1 MPALNNSLPA
11 KRRTLGR
18 NSSSAATS
26 SGGMDAARTSSS
38 SAEAA
43 TLLMDKKSLKI
54 LQDNLAALDV
64 FINRRYMNQL
74 CENGSVLPYQ
84 GQINRN
90 NIRLIEINTLIF
102 NEQEDFYEKMIS
114 VYSAM
119 NSFGGTIG
127 LMIRSDGSITKLYL
141 CTTTGDTGAEL
152 FTANVKGHFPGSHYR
167 ILDAS
172 ETNTLL
178 NGFLKYSSY
187 DERIIRSISMTPGRR
202 NTEDNSGQTILSAQG
217 FEKFVDAMNGKAY
230 TVLILAQSL
239 TYGAIDTV
247 KNGFE
252 TMSTLLSSFEKENVS
267 FTNNGSDSNSFTLS
281 DSFSTATSKSI
292 SATYGTAHTSS
303 IGASIAPTDT
313 WTGLFQPEIT
323 GYSVSESNS
332 QNAGKSQSMADTETE
347 QSGTSKTISS
357 SSGWSKTVNLT
368 RENKTVKVCLDKI
381 SECIEEIDQ
390 NRSFGMW
397 DCACYV
403 IADNIN
409 TAIVAS
415 STLVSLIA
423 GDSHAGAHVYINQWE
438 KSNPRKVKD
447 AESVLTYLSCLEHP
461 LIDIVPQFGGQNIDA
476 GSQRIIPTIMVSGK
490 DLPSIMRL
498 PQRSVSGL
506 VVDNMAEFG
515 RNIPEEWQKA
525 VRRPIRVGN
534 VYHMGEEQATPMFFD
549 LDAFASHCFICG
561 ASGSGKSNTTYNLL
575 QEFIDKDIPFLVIE
589 PAKGEYK
596 DEFGGNPQVKV
607 FTTKPDGYRAFRLNP
622 FEFDRCIHIREHISR
637 LLSVV
642 SACWPLHGPTPAM
655 LKEAFERAYIACGW
669 DLDLSMQII
678 PSGRLFPTFR
688 DVLPEVTKVINASAY
703 SPQAKGDFKGALL
716 TRIGMLLNGFEGEIF
731 GNDCGISD
739 EELFESR
746 TIVDISNIGSAESR
760 ALIMGI
766 LIIKLRE
773 YRSAQQEKRRHASTS
788 NKEYGLKHITILE
801 EAHNILKRCA
811 HDVNQETSNIQGASV
826 GMLVDSIAEMR
837 SCGEGFIIVDQSP
850 STVDE
855 AAIRNT
861 AIKIVMRL
869 PEYADSQAMANA
881 LALTETQAKE
891 LTRLPVGI
899 AAVHHVGWQRTMLAH
914 MGEVWISPKISPRIP
929 ADYIDLMRTRSALVQ
944 WVYDKYIMDELD
956 EMNRSNVL
964 LYIRELRKEVCR
976 TLTAADVDDIMLS
989 MNGLFQRIRSLRS
1002 VLTGTELNS
1011 KLRYVLGDF
1020 TRQFLHI
1027 DGLYR
1032 MLPITG
1038 IDLIADQDIVSDP
1051 QKKILRQLTEK
1062 GKRKVDKWFEQFSE
1076 TLKTYMNLPSEAE
1089 STQWKIGEQAK
1100 PQYYEQILFLI
1111 LNSYMDDYYHNS
1123 KNAKDLRF
1131 DDVMQYLLA
1140 QGKIKRK

>member
-11 KRRTLGR
+11 KKRTLGK
-18 NSSSAATS
+18 NSSSSIAS
-26 SGGMDAARTSSS
+26 NEGMNAARANSSS
-38 SAEAA
+38 VEAS

-54 LQDNLAALDV
+54 LQDSLAALDV

-84 GQINRN
+84 GQINRS
-90 NIRLIEINTLIF
+90 NIRLIELNTLIY

-127 LMIRSDGSITKLYL
+127 LMIRSDGSTTKLYL
-141 CTTTGDTGAEL
+141 CTTAGDTGAEL
-152 FTANVKGHFPGSHYR
+152 FTANVKGHFPGSHHR

-178 NGFLKYSSY
+178 NSFLSYNSY
-187 DERIIRSISMTPGRR
+187 DEKIIRSISMTPGRR
-202 NTEDNSGQTILSAQG
+202 NIEENSGQALLSAQG
-217 FEKFVDAMNGKAY
+217 FEKFIDAMNGKAY

-247 KNGFE
+247 KTGFE

-267 FTNNGSDSNSFTLS
+267 YTNNGSNSNSFTLS
-281 DSFSTATSKSI
+281 DSFSIATNKSI
-292 SATYGTAHTSS
+292 SATYGTAHSSS

-323 GYSVSESNS
+323 GYSVSESDS
-332 QNAGKSQSMADTETE
+332 QSAGKSQSLSDTETE

-357 SSGWSKTVNLT
+357 SSGWSKTVNLI

-381 SECIEEIDQ
+381 SDCIDEIDQ

-403 IADNIN
+403 VTDNIN

-423 GDSHAGAHVYINQWE
+423 GDSHSGAHVYINQWE
-438 KSNPRKVKD
+438 RSNPRKVKD
-447 AESVLTYLSCLEHP
+447 AESILTYLSCLEHP
-461 LIDIVPQFGGQNIDA
+461 FIDIVPQIGGQMIDTE
-476 GSQRIIPTIMVSGK
+476 SQRIIPTIMVSGK
-490 DLPSIMRL
+490 DLPTIMRL

-506 VVDNMAEFG
+506 VVDSMAEFG
-515 RNIPEEWQKA
+515 RNIPEEWKRSI
-525 VRRPIRVGN
+525 RRPIKVGS
-534 VYHMGEEQATPMFFD
+534 VYHMGEEEATPMFFD

-561 ASGSGKSNTTYNLL
+561 ASGSGKSNTIYNML
-575 QEFIDKDIPFLVIE
+575 QEFINKDIPFLVIE

-607 FTTKPDGYRAFRLNP
+607 FTTKPDGYRAFKLNP
-622 FEFDRCIHIREHISR
+622 FEFDRCIHIREHLSR

-678 PSGRLFPTFR
+678 PSGRLFPTFN
-688 DVLPEVTKVINASAY
+688 DVLPEVIKVINASEY
-703 SPQAKGDFKGALL
+703 SPEAKGDFKGALL
-716 TRIGMLLNGFEGEIF
+716 TRISMLLNGFEGEIF
-731 GNDCGISD
+731 GNDCGLTD

-766 LIIKLRE
+766 MIIKLRE

-788 NKEYGLKHITILE
+788 GKAYGLKHITILE
-801 EAHNILKRCA
+801 EAHNILKRCG

-881 LALTETQAKE
+881 LALTESQAKE

-899 AAVHHVGWQRTMLAH
+899 AAVHHVGWQKALLAH
-914 MGEVWISPKISPRIP
+914 MGEAWISPKASPRIP
-929 ADYIDLMRTRSALVQ
+929 ADYIDLMRIRSALVQ
-944 WVYDKYIMDELD
+944 WAYDKYILD
-956 EMNRSNVL
+956 ECEEMNKSNAL

-976 TLTAADVDDIMLS
+976 TLSTGNVDDIMLS
-989 MNGLFQRIRSLRS
+989 MNGLFQRIRSLQS
-1002 VLTGTELNS
+1002 VFAGTKLNS
-1011 KLRYVLGDF
+1011 EMRIILGYF

-1032 MLPITG
+1032 MLPITDIG
-1038 IDLIADQDIVSDP
+1038 LIVDQDIVTDL
-1051 QKKILRQLTEK
+1051 KKGIIRQLTEQ
-1062 GKRKVDKWFEQFSE
+1062 GKRKIDKWFDRFSE
-1076 TLKTYMNLPSEAE
+1076 ALKTYMNLPIEAE
-1089 STQWKIGEQAK
+1089 STQWKIGEHIK
-1100 PQYYEQILFLI
+1100 PQYYEQIVFLV
-1111 LNSYMDDYYHNS
+1111 LDSYRHDYYLNP
-1123 KNAKDLRF
+1123 KNIKDIRF
-1131 DDVMQYLLA
+1131 DVVIQYLLA
-1140 QGKIKRK
+1140 QGKLKRK